1 MHTNGGSPFQRIG
14 KQDITAHVNLSE
26 LETGLQ
32 NLGYEQLGPIPQH
45 EFLTK
50 LGIGNLVE
58 SARTDLGNYFERR
71 QAFQAL
77 TDAGGLGK
85 IQILAGLRGIKGT
98 APGFEGDNSN
108 GLGSHKR
115 FQERDCF
122 PFPLISDFHG
132 EVIQSF
138 GLWNADEQK
147 SFRSIV
153 VIDQN
158 KTILHIEPHFNPSN
172 LNAYAAIFETLELT
186 ET

>member
-1 MHTNGGSPFQRIG
+1 MESKVPPLALKVIKHMNEKDPITLIKGDKAPNFTLPAINSDGTEIEIKLNEELVSKKVLLVFYQDDGMPICTNTLNAFSQEHTLL
-14 KQDITAHVNLSE
+14 K
-26 LETGLQ
+26 
-32 NLGYEQLGPIPQH
+32 
-45 EFLTK
+45 
-50 LGIGNLVE
+50 
-58 SARTDLGNYFERR
+58 
-71 QAFQAL
+71 
-77 TDAGGLGK
+77 DAG
-85 IQILAGLRGIKGT
+85 IAVFGI
-98 APGFEGDNSN
+98 NSN

-158 KTILHIEPHFNPSN
+158 QTILHIEPHFNPSN